1 MVASQ
6 QSTTRSYRWSE
17 EDSEMVWS
25 HCRMWVGA
33 LDVIKLWP
41 PHWPYWRRVGMEA
54 LVFSQEQEYL
64 RKK

>member
-33 LDVIKLWP
+33 LDVIKL
-41 PHWPYWRRVGMEA
+41 
-54 LVFSQEQEYL
+54 
-64 RKK
+64 